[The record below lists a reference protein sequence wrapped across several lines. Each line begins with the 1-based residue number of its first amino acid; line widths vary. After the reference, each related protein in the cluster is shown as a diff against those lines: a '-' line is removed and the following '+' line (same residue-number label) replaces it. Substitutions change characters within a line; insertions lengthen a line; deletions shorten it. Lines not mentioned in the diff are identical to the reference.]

1 MPTLKK
7 KVTQPVPREPS
18 IINSVQKNWKSMAII
33 GAIIATSIFGWTFA
47 MGQVKQVAQD
57 AVDQKVNK
65 AMIDGA
71 QEAAAKSVAEQ
82 LPAISKRVAQ
92 DTVREMLLQQK
103 AEEDKKEAA
112 KKGKTK

>member
-7 KVTQPVPREPS
+7 KVPSTPREPS
-18 IINSVQKNWKSMAII
+18 MINSVQKNWKSMAII

-71 QEAAAKSVAEQ
+71 KEAAAKSVAEQ
-82 LPAISKRVAQ
+82 LPAISKQVAQ
-92 DTVREMLLQQK
+92 DTVREMMVQQK
-103 AEEDKKEAA
+103 AEEDRKEVT